1 MRLDDLYRHFERVV
15 AFVLMAGML
24 GIIALALCTLGAIR
38 RAAVSHQ
45 PASSTA
51 AR

>member
-1 MRLDDLYRHFERVV
+1 MRLDDPYRHFEHVV
-15 AFVLMAGML
+15 AFVLVAGMV
-24 GIIALALCTLGAIR
+24 GIIALALCTLRAIR
-38 RAAVSHQ
+38 RAAVSRQ